1 MPARFLAARHRA
13 ARLAAA
19 FLLTLLALPAAGQQQ
34 QQQRP
39 AQQQPA
45 PQFTIKND
53 GEVTLQELYVARG
66 GQGAR
71 GWGPDRFGSEV
82 VPPGESFRV
91 RLPQGFG
98 CSVDIRI
105 VFEDGTD
112 EVRERVDVC
121 RAREVAFARALPAA
135 AGDREVAVENG
146 SPRTIQRLFISG
158 ADEREWGEDRL
169 GSDTIAPGD
178 SLTVRVPD
186 QGCSYDIRA
195 VFDNGGA
202 EERRRVDL
210 CALSR
215 VVIAPGWTTAD
226 DIGAPGQAAPGGA
239 AALGAGE
246 VAIVNRSGR
255 VVFELFV
262 FPDGAGNRGPD
273 RLGADTLADGRTV
286 RVPRASP
293 PACRQTVR
301 LSYDDGQ
308 REERA
313 GIDLCATT
321 EIVIAPGWTG
331 ADPAPQG
338 QAQGQG
344 RAQPPAQPPAQ
355 PGGAAASPGT
365 VGITNRSSRV
375 VFELYTYP
383 DGAQNEGPD
392 RLGADVMRPGGS
404 VRVPSA
410 RPPACATTVRV
421 IYDNGEQEARA
432 GVDFCRASELVIEPG
447 WTTAAAA
454 GAARIVNAGTVPIV
468 VLHADPPGAPRGPDR
483 LGDQVIGV
491 GQVFSLAPPQD
502 GVCAYDITAVFRDRR
517 TVRVAGADLCAGNEI
532 RIAP

>member
-1 MPARFLAARHRA
+1 MVS
-13 ARLAAA
+13 RLVAA
-19 FLLTLLALPAAGQQQ
+19 FLIALLALPAAA

-39 AQQQPA
+39 AQPQQAAA

-98 CSVDIRI
+98 CTVDIRI
-105 VFEDGTD
+105 VFEDGEQ

-135 AGDREVAVENG
+135 AADREVAVENG
-146 SPRTIQRLFISG
+146 SPRTIQQLYVSG

-169 GSDTIAPGD
+169 GSDTLAPGR
-178 SLTVRVPD
+178 SITVRVPD

-215 VVIAPGWTTAD
+215 VVVAPGWTTAD
-226 DIGAPGQAAPGGA
+226 DIGAPSQAAPGGA
-239 AALGAGE
+239 GGGGQADLGSGE
-246 VAIVNRSGR
+246 VAIVNASGR

-262 FPDGAGNRGPD
+262 FPDGSGDRGPD

-338 QAQGQG
+338 QAQ
-344 RAQPPAQPPAQ
+344 PQ
-355 PGGAAASPGT
+355 PGGQAASPGT

-375 VFELYTYP
+375 VFELYTHP
-383 DGAQNEGPD
+383 DGAQSEGPD
-392 RLGADVMRPGGS
+392 RLGSDVMRPGGT

-432 GVDFCRASELVIEPG
+432 GMDFCRLSEVVIEPG
-447 WTTAAAA
+447 WTTASAA
-454 GAARIVNAGTVPIV
+454 GAARILNGGTAPIV
-468 VLHADPPGAPRGPDR
+468 ALYADAPGAPRGPDR
-483 LGDQVIGV
+483 LGDAVIGV
-491 GQVFSLAPPQD
+491 GQAFSLAPPQD

-517 TVRVAGADLCAGNEI
+517 TVRMAGADLCAGNEI

>member
-1 MPARFLAARHRA
+1 MLS
-13 ARLAAA
+13 RLAA
-19 FLLTLLALPAAGQQQ
+19 LLVAALAALPAAAQPPP
-34 QQQRP
+34 QRP
-39 AQQQPA
+39 AQAPQPS
-45 PQFTIKND
+45 PQFTVKND

-91 RLPQGFG
+91 RLPAGFG
-98 CSVDIRI
+98 CVVDIRI
-105 VFEDGTD
+105 VFEDGEE

-135 AGDREVAVENG
+135 AEREVAVENG
-146 SPRTIQRLFISG
+146 SPRIIERLFISG
-158 ADEREWGEDRL
+158 AEEREWGEDRL
-169 GSDTIAPGD
+169 GADTLAPGAR
-178 SLTVRVPD
+178 LTLRVPD

-210 CALSR
+210 CAIAR

-226 DIGAPGQAAPGGA
+226 DIAASGRAAQGEAAPGGGV

-246 VAIVNRSGR
+246 VAVVNRSGR
-255 VVFELFV
+255 TVFEVFV
-262 FPDGAGNRGPD
+262 FPDGARDRGPD
-273 RLGADTLADGRTV
+273 RLGTDTLADGRTL

-293 PACRQTVR
+293 PACRQTLR
-301 LSYDDGQ
+301 LTYEDGQ

-313 GIDLCATT
+313 GIDLCATA

-331 ADPAPQG
+331 ADPPP
-338 QAQGQG
+338 QAQEG
-344 RAQPPAQPPAQ
+344 RAP
-355 PGGAAASPGT
+355 AASPGT
-365 VGITNRSSRV
+365 VGISNRSSRV
-375 VFELYTYP
+375 VFELYTFP
-383 DGAQNEGPD
+383 DGAQNQGPD

-404 VRVPSA
+404 VRVPAA

-421 IYDNGEQEARA
+421 VYDNGEQEARA
-432 GVDFCRASELVIEPG
+432 GLDFCRLADLVIEPG
-447 WTTAAAA
+447 WTTAAVA
-454 GAARIVNAGTVPIV
+454 GSARIVNAGTVPIV

-483 LGDQVIGV
+483 LGDAVIGV
-491 GQVFSLAPPQD
+491 GQGFSLSPPQD
-502 GVCAYDITAVFRDRR
+502 GVCAYDLTAVFRDRR

>member
-1 MPARFLAARHRA
+1 MLL
-13 ARLAAA
+13 RLAAA
-19 FLLTLLALPAAGQQQ
+19 LLSALLALPAAA

-39 AQQQPA
+39 APQPV

-91 RLPQGFG
+91 RLPAGFG
-98 CSVDIRI
+98 CMVDIRI
-105 VFEDGTD
+105 VFEDGEQ

-135 AGDREVAVENG
+135 AADREVAVENG
-146 SPRTIQRLFISG
+146 SPRTIQQLHVSG
-158 ADEREWGEDRL
+158 ADERDWGEDRL
-169 GSDTIAPGD
+169 GSDTLPPGR
-178 SLTVRVPD
+178 SMTVRVPD

-210 CALSR
+210 CAIDR

-226 DIGAPGQAAPGGA
+226 DISAPGQSPPGQAVPGGGQ

-262 FPDGAGNRGPD
+262 FPDGSGNRGPD
-273 RLGADTLADGRTV
+273 RLGADTLADGRTL

-338 QAQGQG
+338 E
-344 RAQPPAQPPAQ
+344 AQ
-355 PGGAAASPGT
+355 PGGGASSPGT

-432 GVDFCRASELVIEPG
+432 GVDFCRLSELVIEPG
-447 WTTAAAA
+447 WTTASAA
-454 GAARIVNAGTVPIV
+454 GAARILNAGTLPIV
-468 VLHADPPGAPRGPDR
+468 ALFADAPGAPRGPDR
-483 LGDQVIGV
+483 LGDAVIGV
-491 GQVFSLAPPQD
+491 GQAFSLAPPQD